1 MLRRGALLRHSGEIM
16 NEPKRPIDPLLL
28 KALVYMDHDP
38 DRCSMRTW
46 SDPGDNFKT
55 SFGVTI
61 ESDECDCGMIALA
74 LEIEHRFF
82 GNAAIP
88 HQHRE
93 QFGSPNDTEGKAD
106 A

>member
-1 MLRRGALLRHSGEIM
+1 V
-16 NEPKRPIDPLLL
+16 NEPKLPIDLLL
-28 KALVYMDHDP
+28 IKAIGFMGHDTN
-38 DRCSMRTW
+38 RCAMHTW
-46 SDPGDNFKT
+46 LDPGDNFKT

-93 QFGSPNDTEGKAD
+93 QFGSPSDTEGKAG

>member
-1 MLRRGALLRHSGEIM
+1 M
-16 NEPKRPIDPLLL
+16 NEPKVPIDPLLL
-28 KALVYMDHDP
+28 KALGFMGHDSNK
-38 DRCSMRTW
+38 CAMYTW

-61 ESDECDCGMIALA
+61 ESDKCDCGMIALA
-74 LEIEHRFF
+74 LEIERLFF

-93 QFGSPNDTEGKAD
+93 QFGSPNDGGGKP
-106 A
+106 